1 MVDRLNPYEPP
12 TATGDSPGDIA
23 VGSKPRQPILAIL
36 AFNAAVLLILLSSVA
51 TMVTYVP
58 SARASGLRFGL
69 TCGVIGIGLIAA
81 SWHKLPRGWP
91 DLRDVSSGASRTR
104 GARLRPTP
112 VGVG

>member
-12 TATGDSPGDIA
+12 TTTGDSPGDIA
-23 VGSKPRQPILAIL
+23 VGSKPRQPILASL
-36 AFNAAVLLILLSSVA
+36 AVKAAVLPILRSSVA

-81 SWHKLPRGWP
+81 SWYKLPRGGRIFAMFLLVP
-91 DLRDVSSGASRTR
+91 AGLGVLDCGLRLSV
-104 GARLRPTP
+104 
-112 VGVG
+112 